1 MSTLHVENLKGLS
14 SGSNANKIIVPS
26 GQTLHAAG
34 HVIQTV
40 FVNDSNKFSSSSTS
54 FTDTNLTATITP
66 KLASSKILVFSNL
79 TLDVAC
85 GGVISARLL
94 RGSTV
99 LKTEGYWN
107 FITAQGTND
116 YILMR
121 QPHHYLDSPSTTS
134 AITYKWQL
142 ARTSGTA
149 LSHFLSY
156 DEGVNNNETDSQL
169 VLQEIAQ

>member
-1 MSTLHVENLKGLS
+1 MSILKVDSISEKTTGN
-14 SGSNANKIIVPS
+14 GVQI
-26 GQTLHAAG
+26 AG
-34 HVIQTV
+34 HVIQTI
-40 FVNDSNKFSSSSTS
+40 FVNDTNEFSSTS
-54 FTDTNLTATITP
+54 TSYVDTNLTATITP
-66 KLASSKILVFSNL
+66 KSASSKILVTSNL

-85 GGVISARLL
+85 GSVIGARLL

-99 LKTEGYWN
+99 LKTEGYWS
-107 FITAQGTND
+107 FISTQGTSD

-121 QPHHYLDSPSTTS
+121 QSHHYLDSPSTTS

-142 ARTSGTA
+142 ARTSGIT

-156 DEGVNNNETDSQL
+156 DDSNETDSQL

>member
-1 MSTLHVENLKGLS
+1 MSILKVDTINEKT
-14 SGSNANKIIVPS
+14 SGNGVQI
-26 GQTLHAAG
+26 AG
-34 HVIQTV
+34 HVIQTI
-40 FVNDSNKFSSSSTS
+40 FVNDTSEFSSTSTS

-66 KLASSKILVFSNL
+66 KSTSSKILITSNL
-79 TLDVAC
+79 ALDVAC
-85 GGVISARLL
+85 GSVITARLL

-99 LKTEGYWN
+99 LKTEGYWD
-107 FITAQGTND
+107 FISTQGTGD

-121 QPHHYLDSPSTTS
+121 QPHYYLDLPSTTS

-142 ARTSGTA
+142 ARASGTA

-156 DEGVNNNETDSQL
+156 DDSSHETDSQL

>member
-1 MSTLHVENLKGLS
+1 MSILKVDTINEKTTGN
-14 SGSNANKIIVPS
+14 GVQI
-26 GQTLHAAG
+26 AG

-40 FVNDSNKFSSSSTS
+40 FVNDSNEFSSTS
-54 FTDTNLTATITP
+54 TSFVDTNLTATITP
-66 KLASSKILVFSNL
+66 KSASSKILVFSNL

-85 GGVISARLL
+85 GSVISARLL

-99 LKTEGYWN
+99 LKTEGYWD
-107 FITAQGTND
+107 FISTQATSD

-121 QPHHYLDSPSTTS
+121 QPHYYLDSPSTTS

-142 ARTSGTA
+142 ARSGGTS
-149 LSHFLSY
+149 LNHYLSY
-156 DEGVNNNETDSQL
+156 DDSNQTDSQL